1 MIFGLRYGQA
11 GDYSQAVKLGQQAS
25 APRPEHLTP
34 RALTAASFYL
44 LGNARQ
50 AVDEASE
57 VLKIVPVFSLRAADQ
72 IRYFAQEDTHLR
84 LLGGLRGDG
93 ILEQ

>member
-1 MIFGLRYGQA
+1 
-11 GDYSQAVKLGQQAS
+11 
-25 APRPEHLTP
+25 
-34 RALTAASFYL
+34 